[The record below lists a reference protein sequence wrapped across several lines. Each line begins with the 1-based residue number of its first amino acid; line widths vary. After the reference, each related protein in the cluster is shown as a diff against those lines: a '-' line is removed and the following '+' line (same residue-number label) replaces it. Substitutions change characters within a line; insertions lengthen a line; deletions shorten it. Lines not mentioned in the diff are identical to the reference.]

1 MKTFPYSILL
11 AVICAASPLIAD
23 EMPATVQAT
32 TTDGDQVMLHP
43 NGRWEF
49 VDSKKAAQAAAV
61 AQKFP
66 ENQVCPPGSQ
76 GKFLGF
82 GRCIPPGDKDFNR
95 GSLSGKGR

>member
-1 MKTFPYSILL
+1 MKTIFAVLSCLMILM
-11 AVICAASPLIAD
+11 SPALAD
-23 EMPATVQAT
+23 ESAPTIEAT
-32 TTDGDQVMLHP
+32 TVDGDQVKLHP

-49 VDSKKAAQAAAV
+49 VDAQKAEKAAAV
-61 AQKFP
+61 AKQFP

-76 GKFLGF
+76 GRFLGF

>member
-1 MKTFPYSILL
+1 MKTMHALL
-11 AVICAASPLIAD
+11 AGLLITASPLIAAESAETID
-23 EMPATVQAT
+23 AKTIH
-32 TTDGDQVMLHP
+32 GDAVKLHP
-43 NGRWEF
+43 NGRWEY
-49 VDSKKAAQAAAV
+49 VDTKKAEQAAVV
-61 AQKFP
+61 AKQFP

>member
-1 MKTFPYSILL
+1 MKFWFSLFSLLMISSMTIAAEPAQSIR
-11 AVICAASPLIAD
+11 AKTEAGD
-23 EMPATVQAT
+23 EV
-32 TTDGDQVMLHP
+32 VLHP

-49 VDSKKAAQAAAV
+49 TDTKKAEQAAAV
-61 AQKFP
+61 AKEFP

>member
-1 MKTFPYSILL
+1 MKTMYALL
-11 AVICAASPLIAD
+11 AGLLIFASPLIAEESTETID
-23 EMPATVQAT
+23 AKTAN
-32 TTDGDQVMLHP
+32 GDAVKLHP
-43 NGRWEF
+43 NGRWEY
-49 VDSKKAAQAAAV
+49 VDTKKAEQAAVV
-61 AQKFP
+61 AKQFP

>member
-1 MKTFPYSILL
+1 MKYWFSLLSLLLISSMTIAAEPAQSIR
-11 AVICAASPLIAD
+11 AQTEAGD
-23 EMPATVQAT
+23 EV
-32 TTDGDQVMLHP
+32 VLHP

-49 VDSKKAAQAAAV
+49 IDTKKAEQAAAV
-61 AQKFP
+61 AKEFP